1 MGAIPWCVMDGWP
14 RMERLTTVGGSFAAR
29 VLEAR
34 LRSEGIDVELRG
46 SIDSPYQF
54 TLGSMSEI
62 EVYVS
67 GYDLDDARMLM
78 LADEVEAI
86 FDDDPPRQRTSH
98 HTTLVF
104 WVALFVVVVAGLAPI
119 LRLAVLGDPR
129 PHTGVPPAYAR

>member
-1 MGAIPWCVMDGWP
+1 MDEWL

-62 EVYVS
+62 EVYVP
-67 GYDLDDARMLM
+67 GWDLDDARMLM
-78 LADEVEAI
+78 LADEIESI
-86 FDDDPPRQRTSH
+86 FDDDPPRPRTSH
-98 HTTLVF
+98 HTSLLFWIALVT
-104 WVALFVVVVAGLAPI
+104 VVIAGVVPI

-129 PHTGVPPAYAR
+129 PRPAGTPAVVR